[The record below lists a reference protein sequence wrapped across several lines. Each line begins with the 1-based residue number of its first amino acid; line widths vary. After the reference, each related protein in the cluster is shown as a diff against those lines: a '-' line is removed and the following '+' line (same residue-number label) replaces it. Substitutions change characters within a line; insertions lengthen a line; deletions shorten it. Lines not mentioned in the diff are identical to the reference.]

1 MYRFQSS
8 SPLSTHNCATTA
20 TSTPPAAA
28 ALPGAQ
34 SFASLATARLPRGS
48 GLSRNILADDMD
60 NLLSSS
66 DFTAT
71 LLPWAVFSSSDVP
84 EVTKSGEAPQQFS
97 ALPLQQRHPSFISQS
112 FSKEFRTVNQYT
124 ASSFVHALDT
134 KASAATDPHL
144 VSAHGSFP
152 MPLNA
157 SSANQAEGENLSC
170 AISYSNNHGEACG
183 DERSRPSRQ
192 AHVHG
197 SASFFSASLS
207 SRSSSLLSPLT
218 PAPEEHITGYTSV
231 ILPTVPPSFTGEDY
245 YEHAMH
251 VQVEFVKQL
260 CDGTGGNDSN
270 GSGKLEELGRSRD
283 TSRSSSLQRLQQSAS
298 LHVKAGSFDG
308 LSAAPGSRAAMGAA
322 ASSAP
327 VAPAPPPLSTFQP
340 LSTATTGSDEYR
352 AYSSASAAGAGT
364 VQDAPTGVNQL
375 KGSAH
380 AQLQASS
387 GDFQTPL
394 LPSQGMALLQLP
406 PPQYRAPFTSSP
418 LLAQTWTSTAGAAN
432 GEEVA
437 APSSGQQQLQLNAH
451 SQSNS
456 RQYSV
461 GATSGAAT
469 FVGPAWSGSGVYT
482 TSPAQS
488 FNASNGY
495 HTGSGT
501 PPSGGPA
508 HLIMLVPASS
518 ENSSTGHSTQ
528 AQQHL
533 YAMQVPAQ
541 TLSTS
546 ETAAAPRYVSS
557 HCSGAVPS
565 PSMQLSSPTT
575 VASGSSASAVP
586 LLYVTAPTAF
596 AGFPPTAAGRQVN
609 TSPPSSVS
617 GHSCSVSMTQASAP
631 EISSPSSHY
640 LYLHTYPP
648 ANHSPSRP
656 LPLQQYSGHFPSQ
669 VPSAGMPK
677 AAEQAASAS
686 LHARTPSPL
695 GTAAAAHLPHAMS
708 TEAFSPGSK
717 MAGLKCPSIRPVA
730 PATSTDMLRKQ
741 VNVHGAM
748 MNVLPFYPYNESAP
762 PALTAPIVT
771 GTRSAS
777 NSTLVQSLSGS
788 GWSSRSVN
796 SNTECNLDGSRRS
809 LDGFRSHDG
818 AKASSC
824 TLRGDTPS
832 LENAPVLPIFIQMFP
847 CELRDRVGLLNRVIE
862 ATCGRDAGLV
872 QSFETRSETS
882 FIAHVRT
889 NNVWEL
895 IYKLRCRVLMDRFGF
910 WYAADIDQYVRMK
923 EYCESV
929 RRLPQQ
935 TRHFQTDGLP
945 CMPLVVELSRSLD
958 RGLVPENTG
967 PRCFDELVPIA
978 AVDRHRSRLQGSSSA
993 HNGHSNASMSGKA
1006 VAASGASA
1014 AGGSVLLTSVGDVR
1028 SLHGGSPVFPTNK
1041 GHAMML
1047 SPHMVPVLA
1056 GGSYRAG
1063 GSTSGSSAQVI
1074 QMDPKFLPPSFAM

>member
-1 MYRFQSS
+1 
-8 SPLSTHNCATTA
+8 
-20 TSTPPAAA
+20 
-28 ALPGAQ
+28 
-34 SFASLATARLPRGS
+34 
-48 GLSRNILADDMD
+48 MD
-60 NLLSSS
+60 NVLSSS
-66 DFTAT
+66 DLTAT
-71 LLPWAVFSSSDVP
+71 FLPWTVLSSSDGP
-84 EVTKSGEAPQQFS
+84 EVTKNEKPPQQQQAPSQAFRRLPTPVQTRSIPFMPSMSAPFSFSDSAGGEDPQQFS
-97 ALPLQQRHPSFISQS
+97 ALPLQPRYPLLLSQS
-112 FSKEFRTVNQYT
+112 FSNQSHRANQYT
-124 ASSFVHALDT
+124 ASSFVHAHDT
-134 KASAATDPHL
+134 KASAATDPRL
-144 VSAHGSFP
+144 VGAHGGFP
-152 MPLNA
+152 MPLNV
-157 SSANQAEGENLSC
+157 SSANQAEEENLSC
-170 AISYSNNHGEACG
+170 AISYNSNRGEACG
-183 DERSRPSRQ
+183 DELSRPLRQ

-207 SRSSSLLSPLT
+207 SRPSSLLSPST

-231 ILPTVPPSFTGEDY
+231 ILLTVLPSFTGEDY

-251 VQVEFVKQL
+251 GQVEFVKQL
-260 CDGTGGNDSN
+260 CDGTGDNDSN
-270 GSGKLEELGRSRD
+270 GSGELDELGRSCD
-283 TSRSSSLQRLQQSAS
+283 TPRSSSLHRLQQSAS
-298 LHVKAGSFDG
+298 LHMKAGSFDG
-308 LSAAPGSRAAMGAA
+308 LSAARGSATAMGAA
-322 ASSAP
+322 TSSAP
-327 VAPAPPPLSTFQP
+327 AQPAPPLLSTFQP
-340 LSTATTGSDEYR
+340 LSTATTGLEEYP
-352 AYSSASAAGAGT
+352 AYLPASTAGAGT
-364 VQDAPTGVNQL
+364 VQDAPTGGNQL

-387 GDFQTPL
+387 GDCQAPL
-394 LPSQGMALLQLP
+394 LPLQRMALLQQLP
-406 PPQYRAPFTSSP
+406 QQHRAPFTSSP
-418 LLAQTWTSTAGAAN
+418 LPAQTWTSTAGAAN

-437 APSSGQQQLQLNAH
+437 TPSSGQQQLQLNAH

-456 RQYSV
+456 RQYSA

-469 FVGPAWSGSGVYT
+469 LVSPALSGSGVYT

-508 HLIMLVPASS
+508 HLIMLLPASS
-518 ENSSTGHSTQ
+518 ENSSTGHSTR

-533 YAMQVPAQ
+533 YAMQVPTQ

-546 ETAAAPRYVSS
+546 ETAAAPRYASP
-557 HCSGAVPS
+557 HRSGAVPS
-565 PSMQLSSPTT
+565 PSMQLSSSPT
-575 VASGSSASAVP
+575 VASGSGASAVP

-596 AGFPPTAAGRQVN
+596 VGFPPTAAGRQVN
-609 TSPPSSVS
+609 ALSPSSVS
-617 GHSCSVSMTQASAP
+617 GHSCSISTTQASAP
-631 EISSPSSHY
+631 EMSSPSSHY
-640 LYLHTYPP
+640 VYLHTHPP
-648 ANHSPSRP
+648 ANNSPSRP
-656 LPLQQYSGHFPSQ
+656 LPLQQYSGNFPSQ

-686 LHARTPSPL
+686 LHARTSSAL

-717 MAGLKCPSIRPVA
+717 TAGLKGPSIRPVA

-748 MNVLPFYPYNESAP
+748 MNVLHFYPYSESAP
-762 PALTAPIVT
+762 PALTAQIVT

-777 NSTLVQSLSGS
+777 SSTPAQSLSGS
-788 GWSSRSVN
+788 GWWSRSVN
-796 SNTECNLDGSRRS
+796 SNVECSLDGSRRS
-809 LDGFRSHDG
+809 LDGFKSQDG
-818 AKASSC
+818 AEASSC
-824 TLRGDTPS
+824 ALRGDTSS
-832 LENAPVLPIFIQMFP
+832 LANAPVLPIFIQMFP

-910 WYAADIDQYVRMK
+910 WYAADIEQYVHMK

-978 AVDRHRSRLQGSSSA
+978 AVDRHRSRLQGSSLV
-993 HNGHSNASMSGKA
+993 HNGRSNASMSGKA

-1014 AGGSVLLTSVGDVR
+1014 AGGSVFLTSAGDVQ
-1028 SLHGGSPVFPTNK
+1028 SLHGGSPVFLTNNS
-1041 GHAMML
+1041 HVMML
-1047 SPHMVPVLA
+1047 SPHMVPGLA
-1056 GGSYRAG
+1056 GDSYRTG
-1063 GSTSGSSAQVI
+1063 GSMSGSSAQVI
-1074 QMDPKFLPPSFAM
+1074 HIDPQFLPPSFTMQRSL